1 MPQSTFSSREFNQH
15 VSEAKKAS
23 LSGPVFVT
31 DRGKPAYVLLS
42 IDRYKK
48 LSDKQENIIEMLAMP
63 SDEDLEFEAPRID
76 KQLFNIEELE

>member
-1 MPQSTFSSREFNQH
+1 MPQSIFSSREFNQH

-42 IDRYKK
+42 IDKYKE
-48 LSDKQENIIEMLAMP
+48 LSGEQENIIDMLSMP
-63 SDEDLEFEAPRID
+63 GDETIEFEAHQS
-76 KQLFNIEELE
+76 KQPLFNIKEIE